1 MSSSADKFYI
11 IRFVW
16 RWGHPTES
24 RIRIT
29 KRLAKELSN
38 GYVIHFYK
46 GRDLPRFTATGEFI
60 LNKNYSDAIKIMAGK
75 LYLHPQLLLPRLKTA
90 LETNLSLCKT
100 IFKRYCL
107 QWANRTSHY
116 YL

>member
-60 LNKNYSDAIKIMAGK
+60 LNKNYSDAIKIMAGET
-75 LYLHPQLLLPRLKTA
+75 LFTPSTA
-90 LETNLSLCKT
+90 LTAFENCIRNKLILMQNDIQTVLPTVGK
-100 IFKRYCL
+100 
-107 QWANRTSHY
+107 QD
-116 YL
+116 